1 MLDSDE
7 LLLGQ
12 PLPGH
17 VCDKNGRVLI
27 RSGQVL
33 TQEHL
38 QFLGTKL
45 ITGVYGSEGWGVAE
59 DPWGASPATPASV
72 MDELF
77 RRHGGTETTANQRA
91 HERQQWTVPLTVQLE
106 ERGQY
111 GPTCRTIEVSTV
123 DISRGGF
130 AFVFR
135 QYISPG
141 TIVRVQFDSLRNRP
155 RLEGKVRGCILIG
168 GNQHRVGVKF
178 TEAKRPQ

>member
-12 PLPGH
+12 SLPGNL
-17 VCDKNGRVLI
+17 CDKSGRVLI
-27 RSGQVL
+27 RAGQVL

-38 QFLGTKL
+38 QSLGTKL
-45 ITGVYGSEGWGVAE
+45 ITGVYGGEGWGAAE
-59 DPWGASPATPASV
+59 EPSECEPATPASV
-72 MDELF
+72 MEELV
-77 RRHGGTETTANQRA
+77 RRHGDTEATTDQRA
-91 HERQQWTVPLTVQLE
+91 HQRQKWTVPLTVQLE

-123 DISRGGF
+123 DISCGGF

-141 TIVRVQFDSLRNRP
+141 TTVRVQFDSLPNRP
-155 RLEGKVRGCILIG
+155 RLEGAVRGCILIG
-168 GNQHRVGVKF
+168 GNQHRVGVQF
-178 TEAKRPQ
+178 TETKKPK